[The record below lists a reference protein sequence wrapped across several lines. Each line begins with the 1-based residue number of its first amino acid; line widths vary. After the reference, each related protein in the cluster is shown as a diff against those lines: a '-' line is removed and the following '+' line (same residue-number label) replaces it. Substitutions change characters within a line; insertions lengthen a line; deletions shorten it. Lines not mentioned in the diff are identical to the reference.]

1 MNVLL
6 LGGGGRESAIAWKIS
21 QSKLLD
27 TLYISPGNAGTSE
40 FGNNI
45 QSLSIQESIKFAKQN
60 KISLTIVG
68 PEAPLIDGIVDEF
81 KKNKLTIF
89 GPTKSASNLEGSKI
103 WAKKLFKKYSI
114 PCAKSTQHSNL
125 ESSLD
130 FFKKNKPS
138 EWVIKVNGIA
148 AGKGVFL
155 PESYEDANEALN
167 EIFVENK
174 FGESGEEVL
183 IEERLYGVE
192 VSVFAFVNNNNVSNC
207 IPACDYKR
215 VFDGDIGPNTGGMG
229 AISPPSFWN
238 SDIENEIKKNII
250 TPTAEA
256 MINEGCPYTG
266 ILFAGLIITNKG
278 IKVLEFNCRFGD
290 PETQVFI
297 PRIKS
302 DLLEILLKF
311 SKFELNEDVY
321 IELEQIYSTG
331 VVLASKG
338 YPGKYLSSKEIV
350 AFPDLNQEFKSIVFH
365 AGTKSNNLSKI
376 YTDGGRVLICVGL
389 GKDFKESK
397 ELAYKSARAIKFEGK
412 HYRKDIGENRDI

>member
-45 QSLSIQESIKFAKQN
+45 QNLSIQESIKFAKQN

-114 PCAKSTQHSNL
+114 PCAKSTQYSNL
-125 ESSLD
+125 ESSLE

-192 VSVFAFVNNNNVSNC
+192 ISVFAFVNNNNVSNC

-215 VFDGDIGPNTGGMG
+215 AFDGDIGPNTGGMG

-238 SDIENEIKKNII
+238 PDIENEINKNII

-266 ILFAGLIITNKG
+266 ILFAGLIITNEG

-290 PETQVFI
+290 PETQVFM

-311 SKFELNEDVY
+311 SKSELNEDVY

-338 YPGKYLSSKEIV
+338 YPGKYLPGKEIV
-350 AFPDLNQEFKSIVFH
+350 ALPDLNQEFKSIVFH

-397 ELAYKSARAIKFEGK
+397 ELAYKSARAIEFEGK